1 MIMRDEAD
9 ATAPDADADGI
20 SDIPTSD
27 AAYAALSRLPTAA
40 ENRASNPLYR
50 QPPPGCVASSLPE
63 IVSQFAC

>member
-1 MIMRDEAD
+1 MITRDEAD

-27 AAYAALSRLPTAA
+27 AAYAALSRIPTAA
-40 ENRASNPLYR
+40 ENRASNPPYR